1 MVSSVQGSSQTIQGQ
16 TNQSQS
22 IQSPSQSGSLQSLS
36 SVNSSNN
43 KLQTPAQPGTTA
55 NSNKTSST
63 EADRY
68 TAVQQGLAN
77 SKTAVGAASTANKA
91 VDDQLKQVR
100 DIATKLADDNVTG
113 KAREKLQADY
123 SKARDAIIASQ
134 DKATVKNG
142 EQKTNLLT
150 DSNNQKVAS
159 NTRGGE
165 LEVASG
171 NNAKALGLPEK
182 IGSAADARALLSA
195 DKNSKGSLASAE
207 QTTKDNAA
215 RLQKADETVSKRLE
229 TASLAAKAAQRLESA
244 RSGDR
249 ELSASN
255 SDKREQALA
264 QARQASEQIK
274 NQLGG
279 LSQGNNSNKFNS
291 LSALFG

>member
-1 MVSSVQGSSQTIQGQ
+1 MVSSVQGSSQT
-16 TNQSQS
+16 TQSQS
-22 IQSPSQSGSLQSLS
+22 IQSPTQSSSLQSLS

-43 KLQTPAQPGTTA
+43 KLQMPAQPSATA

-100 DIATKLADDNVTG
+100 DIATKLADDSVTG

-159 NTRGGE
+159 NTRG
-165 LEVASG
+165 
-171 NNAKALGLPEK
+171 
-182 IGSAADARALLSA
+182 DARSHTT
-195 DKNSKGSLASAE
+195 ASA
-207 QTTKDNAA
+207 KC
-215 RLQKADETVSKRLE
+215 
-229 TASLAAKAAQRLESA
+229 TA
-244 RSGDR
+244 
-249 ELSASN
+249 
-255 SDKREQALA
+255 
-264 QARQASEQIK
+264 
-274 NQLGG
+274 
-279 LSQGNNSNKFNS
+279 
-291 LSALFG
+291 